1 MFRLRTEVSAP
12 VSFWA
17 VGKLA
22 ETSQVAIKIND
33 LPPVVMSAED
43 AREFA
48 AAVNAELADSNA
60 LAVPPLLK
68 LA

>member
-1 MFRLRTEVSAP
+1 MSRLRTDAIAP

-17 VGKLA
+17 VAKLSGA
-22 ETSQVAIKIND
+22 TQVAIKFD
-33 LPPVVMSAED
+33 DHPPILMSVED

-48 AAVNAELADSNA
+48 AALSAELGDEHAP
-60 LAVPPLLK
+60 AVPPLLK

>member
-1 MFRLRTEVSAP
+1 MSRLRTEAIAP

-43 AREFA
+43 AQRVRCRGQCRARGQQRSSGA
-48 AAVNAELADSNA
+48 ATA
-60 LAVPPLLK
+60 
-68 LA
+68 

>member
-1 MFRLRTEVSAP
+1 MVALSTEALAT

-22 ETSQVAIKIND
+22 GSSQVAIKFND
-33 LPPVVMSAED
+33 LPPVLMSAEA

-48 AAVNAELADSNA
+48 AAVNAELVEVA
-60 LAVPPLLK
+60 PHIEPLLRVV
-68 LA
+68 

>member
-1 MFRLRTEVSAP
+1 MSRLRTEAIAP

-48 AAVNAELADSNA
+48 AAVNAELADNNA